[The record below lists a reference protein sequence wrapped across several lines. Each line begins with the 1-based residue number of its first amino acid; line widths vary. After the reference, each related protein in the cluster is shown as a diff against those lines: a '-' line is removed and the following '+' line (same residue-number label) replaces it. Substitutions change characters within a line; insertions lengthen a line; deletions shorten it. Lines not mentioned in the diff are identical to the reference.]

1 MDTKSC
7 FQWLLYRSRLSRA
20 LNNFNFKTHH
30 AKGKVGG
37 GGTRGRTE
45 SLQKTKMR
53 SPRSFSRDWGQ
64 NVSDEMISRAVQPPN
79 QSVSPLASSS

>member
-37 GGTRGRTE
+37 GAQEGELSHCR
-45 SLQKTKMR
+45 K
-53 SPRSFSRDWGQ
+53 PR
-64 NVSDEMISRAVQPPN
+64 
-79 QSVSPLASSS
+79 